1 MSIEVNG
8 KKVDFVKNETV
19 ENLLKRVKYSF
30 PLVVVKIN
38 DEVVPRSDFSEVFIP
53 DNSKISVVHMIS
65 GG

>member
-19 ENLLKRVKYSF
+19 KDLLSRVKYSF

-38 DEVVPRSDFSEVFIP
+38 NKVIPRSDFSEVIIP